1 MSVDGIPGRRPAALT
16 ALLNALVDRIEAKP
30 FAERRRDISFPLS
43 AGTWPEFFAIA
54 LHGERMFVWRALEAL
69 QTQPGL
75 ALVLDQRRG
84 QRDLDIWERSPK
96 LVIAARAEAFLR
108 DETGRQPSA
117 LVAWMAQWR
126 QAVPARFSNAALC
139 ERLLS
144 RPILILPRS
153 PEQVLERL
161 AGIPAL
167 VGENLMLHEVASRQ
181 FWGLSKVLNGQQ
193 EAIALLLDTD
203 VCPFPDKPV
212 QLLVAARTADPAA
225 PILFVENA
233 ATFEAM
239 AAGRLSAAEGFVL
252 IYASGY
258 KASARRLRQQGGSSV
273 YFAPGVFE
281 RNAAL
286 GLSVLAWLHGTDV
299 TRPVHFWGDLDF
311 AGMAILKELRVVFP
325 GAQAWKAGYE
335 ALLAHLLAE
344 ESHAPDEARKSGQT
358 DPGLTGCRYADEV
371 LLPALRRLGRFVD
384 QESL

>member
-1 MSVDGIPGRRPAALT
+1 MSADSIPEHRPAVLK

-30 FAERRRDISFPLS
+30 FAQRRRDISFPLN
-43 AGTWPEFFAIA
+43 AGTWPAFFAIA

-69 QTQPGL
+69 QMQPGL
-75 ALVLDQRRG
+75 SLVFDQRRG

-96 LVIAARAEAFLR
+96 LVIAAHAEAFLR
-108 DETGRQPSA
+108 DETGRQRSA

-126 QAVPARFSNAALC
+126 EAVPARFSNAALC

-161 AGIPAL
+161 ASIPAL
-167 VGENLMLHEVASRQ
+167 AAENLMLHEVASRQ
-181 FWGLSKVLNGQQ
+181 FWGLSKVLNGHQ
-193 EAIALLLDTD
+193 EAIALLLDTE

-212 QLLVAARTADPAA
+212 QLLVAARTADAAA

-239 AAGRLSAAEGFVL
+239 AAGRLSAADGFVL

-258 KASARRLRQQGGSSV
+258 KASARRLRQPGGSSV

-286 GLSVLAWLHGTDV
+286 GLSILAWLHGTDV
-299 TRPVHFWGDLDF
+299 TRPVYFWGDLDF
-311 AGMAILKELRVVFP
+311 SGMDILKELRVVFP

-335 ALLAHLLAE
+335 ALLARLLAA

-358 DPGLTGCRYADEV
+358 DPGLTGCPYADEV
-371 LLPALRRLGRFVD
+371 LLPALRTLGRFVD

>member
-1 MSVDGIPGRRPAALT
+1 MSADEIPGQRPAALT

-43 AGTWPEFFAIA
+43 AGAWPEFFAITV
-54 LHGERMFVWRALEAL
+54 HGERMFVWRALEAL
-69 QTQPGL
+69 QTQPGF
-75 ALVLDQRRG
+75 ALLLDQRRG

-96 LVIAARAEAFLR
+96 LVVAAQAEAFLR
-108 DETGRQPSA
+108 KETGRQPST

-126 QAVPARFSNAALC
+126 QALPAHFSNAALC

-144 RPILILPRS
+144 RPIVILSRS
-153 PEQVLERL
+153 PEQVLDRF
-161 AGIPAL
+161 AGISAL
-167 VGENLMLHEVASRQ
+167 ADENLMLHEVASRQ
-181 FWGLSKVLNGQQ
+181 FWGLSKILNGQQ
-193 EAIALLLDTD
+193 EAIAVLLDTD

-258 KASARRLRQQGGSSV
+258 KASARRLRQSNGSSV

-286 GLSVLAWLHGTDV
+286 GLSVLAWLHSTDV

-311 AGMAILKELRVVFP
+311 AGMDILKELRVVFP
-325 GAQAWKAGYE
+325 GAQAWRAGYE
-335 ALLAHLLAE
+335 ALLARLLAD

-358 DPGLTGCRYADEV
+358 DPGLTGCLYADDV
-371 LLPALRRLGRFVD
+371 LLPALRMLGRYVD